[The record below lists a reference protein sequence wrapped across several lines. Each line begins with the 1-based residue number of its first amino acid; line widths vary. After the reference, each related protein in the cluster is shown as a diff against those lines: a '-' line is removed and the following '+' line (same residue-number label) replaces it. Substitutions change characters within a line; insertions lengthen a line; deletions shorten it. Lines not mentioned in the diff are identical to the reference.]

1 MKSANLRYTVAELL
15 QYLNDNFDIPD
26 ANHTQLTWTLKV
38 KKSHQSNLKLSKSIQ
53 DWG

>member
-26 ANHTQLTWTLKV
+26 ANHTQLTWLWTLQKD
-38 KKSHQSNLKLSKSIQ
+38 S
-53 DWG
+53 GGG